1 MLVLGPDRRLKASS
15 SAAVI
20 SPRTVA
26 STEAA
31 CSPPITEIRA
41 LGHIHRNRGEYA
53 RPHIE

>member
-1 MLVLGPDRRLKASS
+1 MPDAESC
-15 SAAVI
+15 

-41 LGHIHRNRGEYA
+41 FSHIHMKRGEYA